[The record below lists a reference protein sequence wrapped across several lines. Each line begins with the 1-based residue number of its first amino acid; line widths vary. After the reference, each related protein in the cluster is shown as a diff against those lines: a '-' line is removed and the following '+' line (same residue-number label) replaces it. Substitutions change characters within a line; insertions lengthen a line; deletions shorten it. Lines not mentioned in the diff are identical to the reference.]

1 MKCQSDCAGK
11 IRTKNSMGLCQVGVT
26 GHVKMQFRWS
36 GVGPKPHWSGLWE
49 ETGEEE
55 WEAVRSAEM

>member
-1 MKCQSDCAGK
+1 
-11 IRTKNSMGLCQVGVT
+11 MGLSQVGVT

-49 ETGEEE
+49 EMGEEE
-55 WEAVRSAEM
+55 REAVRSAKK